1 MRVPELRLDVTLME
15 VSPADLHG
23 ELPAGLPERSFSPLS
38 GPWRCRSAAG
48 GAGRPRGAHAVRCGA
63 VRCGSARGPVGALRE
78 TSCGARR
85 AELCRF
91 SRCKKK
97 KDVSAI

>member
-15 VSPADLHG
+15 VSPADLRG

-38 GPWRCRSAAG
+38 GPWRCRSVAG

-63 VRCGSARGPVGALRE
+63 VRLCSRPRRSA
-78 TSCGARR
+78 ARNVVR
-85 AELCRF
+85 
-91 SRCKKK
+91 
-97 KDVSAI
+97 SAPG

>member
-1 MRVPELRLDVTLME
+1 VRVPELRLDVTLME

-48 GAGRPRGAHAVRCGA
+48 GAGRGGPGERTPCGAVRCGA
-63 VRCGSARGPVGALRE
+63 VRLCSRPRRSA
-78 TSCGARR
+78 ARNVVR
-85 AELCRF
+85 
-91 SRCKKK
+91 
-97 KDVSAI
+97 SAPG

>member
-48 GAGRPRGAHAVRCGA
+48 GAGRGGPVERTPCGA

-97 KDVSAI
+97 KT